1 MKTDYDDYKRANK
14 IKESWPEKTPLALR
28 DKIFIALIALLVVVP
43 VVHVAISYSGLA
55 EEILPLGGGG
65 LRDSDPKWM
74 LLVLALCDVIVA
86 VALIATIVF
95 PRPDFLADEL
105 LQRPAEEIIRGM
117 RFFCGAFGV
126 IAAVFLAAS
135 WKWPCAACRS
145 AWLWLSPQSFCFWRY
160 GFFSCAGCVQRS
172 THWDNNDLKGGA
184 RHENG

>member
-43 VVHVAISYSGLA
+43 VVHVAISYSDLA

-95 PRPDFLADEL
+95 PRSDFLADEL

-126 IAAVFLAAS
+126 IAAVF
-135 WKWPCAACRS
+135 
-145 AWLWLSPQSFCFWRY
+145 
-160 GFFSCAGCVQRS
+160 FSCIMEMALRGMPLSLAVAVAAIVLLLAVWFLFMCWLRA
-172 THWDNNDLKGGA
+172 TFNPLG
-184 RHENG
+184 

>member
-1 MKTDYDDYKRANK
+1 MKFDYDNYKRANK
-14 IKESWPEKTPLALR
+14 IKESWPDEMPLLPR
-28 DKIFIALIALLVVVP
+28 DKVFIALIALLVVVP

-55 EEILPLGGGG
+55 EEILPRGGG

-126 IAAVFLAAS
+126 IAAVFFGCIMEMALRGMPLSLAVAV
-135 WKWPCAACRS
+135 AAIVLLLAVWFLFMC
-145 AWLWLSPQSFCFWRY
+145 WLRATFNPL
-160 GFFSCAGCVQRS
+160 G
-172 THWDNNDLKGGA
+172 
-184 RHENG
+184 

>member
-1 MKTDYDDYKRANK
+1 MKTDYDDYKHANK
-14 IKESWPEKTPLALR
+14 IKESRPDEMPLLPR
-28 DKIFIALIALLVVVP
+28 DKVFIALIALLVVVP

-126 IAAVFLAAS
+126 IAAVFFGCIMEMALRGMPLSLAVAV
-135 WKWPCAACRS
+135 AAIVLLLAVWFLFMC
-145 AWLWLSPQSFCFWRY
+145 WLRATFNPL
-160 GFFSCAGCVQRS
+160 
-172 THWDNNDLKGGA
+172 D
-184 RHENG
+184 